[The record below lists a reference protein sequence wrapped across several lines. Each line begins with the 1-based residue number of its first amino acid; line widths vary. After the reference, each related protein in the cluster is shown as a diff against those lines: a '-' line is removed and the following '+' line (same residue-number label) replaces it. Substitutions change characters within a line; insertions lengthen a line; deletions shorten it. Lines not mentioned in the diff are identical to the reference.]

1 LKVEANNQEAK
12 ADNLARARRTSA
24 ELTASD
30 LDHDEWSKVPAVRL
44 TRYWS
49 GEEAPPARH
58 AEARILWS
66 ASALSVR
73 FVYPQEEPLVTSACP
88 QVSEKT
94 LGLWDRDVCEIF
106 VAPDAR
112 NPQLYMEF
120 EAAPTGEWLDLA
132 IEAGTNGRKTDW
144 GYNSGMTTAARIN
157 KSLITIAICIP
168 WTAFGRVPVTGE
180 RWRVNLFR
188 CVGAGSE
195 RGYIAWQPTRTTE
208 PNFHVPTVFGWLEFN
223 EKDA

>member
-1 LKVEANNQEAK
+1 VEVNHPQAG

-24 ELTASD
+24 ELAASD
-30 LDHDEWSKVPAVRL
+30 LDHDEWNKASAVRL

-58 AEARILWS
+58 AEVRILWS

-73 FVYPQEEPLVTSACP
+73 FVCPQEEPLVVSDSP

-106 VAPDAR
+106 VAPEAR
-112 NPQLYMEF
+112 RPQQYMEF

-132 IEAGTNGRKTDW
+132 IESKLDGRETDW
-144 GYNSGMTTAARIN
+144 HYDSGMTVAARIGRA
-157 KSLITIAICIP
+157 LITIAIRIP
-168 WTAFGRVPVTGE
+168 WTAFGRAPVMGE
-180 RWRVNLFR
+180 RWRANLFR
-188 CVGAGSE
+188 CVGAGAE
-195 RGYIAWQPTRTTE
+195 RGYIAWQPTRTVE
-208 PNFHVPTVFGWLEFN
+208 PNFHVPAVFGWLEF
-223 EKDA
+223 DDRDD